1 MPLWETFTSRE
12 SKGHI
17 GCSKLLTAP
26 LSVPGSGLMG
36 KEESDAPLTE
46 EAPRPEEG
54 GGTQASCYT
63 LNRFLLKI
71 NISLFTLCAWRI
83 RE

>member
-12 SKGHI
+12 NKGHI
-17 GCSKLLTAP
+17 GCSKLLPAP

-36 KEESDAPLTE
+36 KKDTEAPLVE

-54 GGTQASCYT
+54 AGTQASCYT
-63 LNRFLLKI
+63 LNSFLLKI
-71 NISLFTLCAWRI
+71 NSSLFTICARHI